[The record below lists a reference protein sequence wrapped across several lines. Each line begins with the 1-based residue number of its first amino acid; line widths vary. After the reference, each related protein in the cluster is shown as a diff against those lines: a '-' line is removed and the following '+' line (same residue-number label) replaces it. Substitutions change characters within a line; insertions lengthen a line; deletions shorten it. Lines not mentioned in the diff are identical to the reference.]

1 MSMALISV
9 ISVHFKKFLFSGI
22 AVAVDSMLM
31 GKTSGFSLSFT
42 QWIFIETTMSEELFN
57 P

>member
-1 MSMALISV
+1 MALISV
-9 ISVHFKKFLFSGI
+9 ITVHFKKFLFSGI